1 MLEYSLLRKNKY
13 QTVFLFTLLFLLLIC
28 LVGCTEYT
36 EDNKENEEIIIE
48 ESSEKKDITEIRTED
63 NTETLPEE
71 NIRIPLK
78 AQWQDGDIEYDPNNT
93 IFHKTF
99 YDDFVN
105 GLILDIKH
113 PDVNLQKELKDY
125 FVREKNLFIKADML
139 VDMFFDNRTIEMGE
153 EALKDLFY
161 LHGYE
166 IYFHSAKIK
175 NLHVRFVEIREIN
188 GLSIYPTRI
197 LIQTWDEEYIYL
209 QDITGPTPRKIRSI
223 LVIDDKEAPQ
233 LIVHS
238 SGLSVDYVAEEELS
252 FWTYRGSYWV
262 LAPLELEIDTRHAH
276 VAGET
281 LYPDENRDEL
291 FSPTY
296 YRDGIVYRPS
306 RQGDGRFHYNTFI
319 LGKMEEI
326 EKNKCFRL
334 ITVYDNAGIAH
345 ESLSSY
351 IEFYIK

>member
-1 MLEYSLLRKNKY
+1 MEYSLKNKY
-13 QTVFLFTLLFLLLIC
+13 QTAFLLTLLFILLIC
-28 LVGCTEYT
+28 LAGCTEYT
-36 EDNKENEEIIIE
+36 ESSEENEEINSE
-48 ESSEKKDITEIRTED
+48 EPSEENGITEIRTED

-71 NIRIPLK
+71 NIRIPLEG
-78 AQWQDGDIEYDPNNT
+78 QLQDGDIEYDPYNT

-105 GLILDIKH
+105 GLILHIKH
-113 PDVNLQKELKDY
+113 PAVNLQKELKDY
-125 FVREKNLFIKADML
+125 FIREKNLFLKADML

-161 LHGYE
+161 LYGYE

-223 LVIDDKEAPQ
+223 LVIDDKEDPQ

-252 FWTYRGSYWV
+252 FWTNRGSCWV
-262 LAPLELEIDTRHAH
+262 LAPLDLEIDSSHAH
-276 VAGET
+276 FAGET

-306 RQGDGRFHYNTFI
+306 RQGDGRFHNNTFI

-334 ITVYDNAGIAH
+334 IAVFDNEGIAH
-345 ESLSSY
+345 ESLSTY